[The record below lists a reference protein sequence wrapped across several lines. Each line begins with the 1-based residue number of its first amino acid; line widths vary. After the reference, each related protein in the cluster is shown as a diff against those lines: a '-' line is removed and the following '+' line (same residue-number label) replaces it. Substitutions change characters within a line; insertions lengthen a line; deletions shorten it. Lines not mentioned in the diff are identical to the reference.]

1 MKAFV
6 FPVFIMC
13 RLFFSMRRVILPNM
27 TLELLERMTFA
38 PVKKHAYR
46 RRVTSAR
53 KFYSVRKDI
62 FADYSEK
69 VAGGQPE
76 KTEISALDVRA
87 LGSLK
92 KQCALSPALRRS
104 LFLANR
110 QTSMLRKLACKEYAN
125 KKVIKVVTVVDFF
138 ANVCSYKPT
147 MGGLQIRT
155 LDKSQAKRCEQ
166 YASFV
171 YNLNVQ
177 HFVKR

>member
-6 FPVFIMC
+6 FPVFIVS
-13 RLFFSMRRVILPNM
+13 RFFFSTRRVILPNM
-27 TLELLERMTFA
+27 TLERLERMTYA
-38 PVKKHAYR
+38 PVKKHAFR

-87 LGSLK
+87 LGSPQLK
-92 KQCALSPALRRS
+92 KQCALRRS

-147 MGGLQIRT
+147 MRGLQIRT